1 VNATEGSYEI
11 RLQGHLGRRW
21 VARFDGMTIS
31 NQTDGT
37 TLLTGEV
44 TDQAALHGLL
54 NYVRDLGLVLLSVS
68 QVSPIHQNSTAL
80 EPGLSDPHV

>member
-1 VNATEGSYEI
+1 MDSNAGPYEI
-11 RLQGHLGRRW
+11 RLQGHLGARW
-21 VARFDGMTIS
+21 AARFDGMTIS

-68 QVSPIHQNSTAL
+68 QVTPATK
-80 EPGLSDPHV
+80 PDPHV

>member
-1 VNATEGSYEI
+1 MDSNAGPYEI
-11 RLQGHLGRRW
+11 RLQGHLSARW
-21 VARFDGMTIS
+21 AARFDGMTIS

-68 QVSPIHQNSTAL
+68 QVSPAT
-80 EPGLSDPHV
+80 EPDPHV

>member
-1 VNATEGSYEI
+1 MDGNAGPYQI
-11 RLQGHLGRRW
+11 RLQGHLGARW
-21 VARFDGMTIS
+21 AARFDGMTIS
-31 NQTDGT
+31 NQADGT

-68 QVSPIHQNSTAL
+68 QATPAT
-80 EPGLSDPHV
+80 EPDPQV

>member
-1 VNATEGSYEI
+1 VNAKAGPYEI

-21 VARFDGMTIS
+21 AARFDGMTIS

-37 TLLTGEV
+37 TLLSGEV

-68 QVSPIHQNSTAL
+68 QATPATK
-80 EPGLSDPHV
+80 PDPHV